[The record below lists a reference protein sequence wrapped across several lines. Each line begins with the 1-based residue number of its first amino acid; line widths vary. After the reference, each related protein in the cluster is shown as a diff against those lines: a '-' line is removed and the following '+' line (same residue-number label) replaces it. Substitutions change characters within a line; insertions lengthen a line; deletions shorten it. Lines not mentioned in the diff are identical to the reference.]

1 MYSVCRLSAEHL
13 SDVAVIERATF
24 SEPWSE
30 NALELL
36 TAGGGVGFVAMYDG
50 RAVAYG
56 GMLCVLDEGQI
67 TNVAVDEAH
76 RRHGLARR
84 IVYALSDYGKERG
97 IKEIFLEVRHSNAAA
112 QALYRSCGFENVGER
127 RHFYKNPPEDA
138 LLMRKI
144 L

>member
-13 SDVAVIERATF
+13 SDVASLERATF

-30 NALELL
+30 NSLKLL
-36 TAGGGVGFVAMYDG
+36 TEGGGVGFVALSNG

-67 TNVAVDEAH
+67 TNVAVCEAH
-76 RRHGLARR
+76 RRQGLAQQ
-84 IVYALSDYGKERG
+84 IVSALSDYGKEQG
-97 IKEIFLEVRHSNAAA
+97 IKEIFLEVRRSNAPA

-127 RHFYKNPPEDA
+127 RRFYKNPPEDA
-138 LLMRKI
+138 LLMRKT